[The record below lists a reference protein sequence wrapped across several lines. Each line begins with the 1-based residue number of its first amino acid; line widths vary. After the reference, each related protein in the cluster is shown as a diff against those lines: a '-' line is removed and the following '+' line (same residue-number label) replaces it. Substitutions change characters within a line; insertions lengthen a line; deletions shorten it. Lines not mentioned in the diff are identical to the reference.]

1 MKMIVML
8 AVAWASLPAVAQGLD
23 SVSYRNFYNEHALFW
38 NGSSFTKYSQNGK
51 SYTFKEM
58 KAVVSFS
65 REASLSYHE
74 FMKDRTTYG
83 ILLVS
88 SALLIGGALLAKSP
102 ELKGGLAIG
111 GVLSATIALPVGKRS
126 FYNLNRTI
134 WIYNREMMLQQIPG
148 R

>member
-1 MKMIVML
+1 ML
-8 AVAWASLPAVAQGLD
+8 AAAWAILPAFAQNLD
-23 SVSYRNFYNEHALFW
+23 SVSYRNYYNEHALFW

-51 SYTFKEM
+51 FHTFKEM
-58 KAVVSFS
+58 ETVVRFS
-65 REASLSYHE
+65 PEASLSYHQ
-74 FMKDRTTYG
+74 FMKGRTTYG

-134 WIYNREMMLQQIPG
+134 WIYNREMMLLQIP
-148 R
+148 RR